1 MLSARLG
8 PTRTKAPLQLT
19 WMIRGLGRQN
29 PDPTRGRPKPMAK
42 SSALP
47 GHWPSQWLTRPLGSS
62 LGHWPSEPSSSSLG
76 QWPSEPSSH
85 PGSSL
90 GHWPSEPSSS
100 LLGQW
105 PSEPSSRPGSSL
117 GHWPSEPSS
126 SSLGQWSSE
135 PQPAQAFHSANGRV
149 NLTTMFTRPLADP
162 ASSNADP
169 SILTRPRGLQTTP
182 WLPINTKAPPLVQV
196 IHS

>member
-1 MLSARLG
+1 MSSHSIYARPETRGANVVG
-8 PTRTKAPLQLT
+8 PSRADEDKGISSTRVAV
-19 WMIRGLGRQN
+19 RGLGWRN

-47 GHWPSQWLTRPLGSS
+47 GHWPSQWLTRPLGNSLGHWPSESYSHQGSS

-76 QWPSEPSSH
+76 QWPSEP
-85 PGSSL
+85 
-90 GHWPSEPSSS
+90 
-100 LLGQW
+100 
-105 PSEPSSRPGSSL
+105 
-117 GHWPSEPSS
+117 
-126 SSLGQWSSE
+126 
-135 PQPAQAFHSANGRV
+135 QPAQDLHSANGRV

-162 ASSNADP
+162 TSSNADP

-196 IHS
+196 IHF